1 MSDLPLDAHFS
12 KARPVSGIKYFIV
25 LQALLVTPLLLSL
38 SYWQLSRSQEKQQ
51 TLARFNTA
59 ATVSEP
65 SSITRFSRVQ
75 LSGYW
80 LQDTQLLLDNR
91 THQGQAGYHLLALL
105 KTHSAHFPV
114 DYYLVDLGWIR
125 AEADRTQLP
134 TLTLPDTL
142 VSLTARADIPAQPL
156 LLQADHWPEQWPKRI
171 QAIDIP
177 RLSALLNLHI
187 APWVL
192 HPETPQVAGIAPN
205 WQPIQMT
212 PERHQGYAVQWL
224 GLALVWLLG
233 SVIWFA
239 HTSRRTT
246 P

>member
-1 MSDLPLDAHFS
+1 MSDLPLDAHSS
-12 KARPVSGIKYFIV
+12 KARPVSGIKCFIV
-25 LQALLVTPLLLSL
+25 LQALLVTPMLLSL

-51 TLARFNTA
+51 ILARFNAA

-80 LQDTQLLLDNR
+80 LKDSLLLLDNR
-91 THQGQAGYHLLALL
+91 TFQGQAGYHLLALL
-105 KTHSAHFPV
+105 KTHSAH
-114 DYYLVDLGWIR
+114 YLVDLGWIR

-142 VSLTARADIPAQPL
+142 VSLTARADEPAQPL

-177 RLSALLNLHI
+177 RLTALLNLRI
-187 APWVL
+187 APWVF
-192 HPETPQVAGIAPN
+192 HPETPQVAGVVPN

-233 SVIWFA
+233 SIIWLV